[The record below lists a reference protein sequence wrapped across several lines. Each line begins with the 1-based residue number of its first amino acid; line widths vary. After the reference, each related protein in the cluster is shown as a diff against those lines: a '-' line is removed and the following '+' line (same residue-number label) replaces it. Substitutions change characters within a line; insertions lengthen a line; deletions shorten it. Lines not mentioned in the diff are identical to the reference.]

1 MYMYMY
7 HIFFPLEQND
17 EKVKDIISKSKG
29 HPRQRLQHIYDL
41 AKLKAVCEGGDT
53 MDTKFDLTA
62 EQGDLKVVR
71 AHSSS
76 YLSLSAVPVLFLC
89 LHTSLSPPLHSGPQW
104 VWPLP
109 AQVPQELSGA
119 DGRVEQGQ

>member
-1 MYMYMY
+1 MYMFMY
-7 HIFFPLEQND
+7 LIFFSLEQND
-17 EKVKDIISKSKG
+17 EKVKDVISKSKG

-76 YLSLSAVPVLFLC
+76 YLSLSAVPVSSHVSASPSPLRAPVGVAA
-89 LHTSLSPPLHSGPQW
+89 TSPSTAGT
-104 VWPLP
+104 VW
-109 AQVPQELSGA
+109 S
-119 DGRVEQGQ
+119 